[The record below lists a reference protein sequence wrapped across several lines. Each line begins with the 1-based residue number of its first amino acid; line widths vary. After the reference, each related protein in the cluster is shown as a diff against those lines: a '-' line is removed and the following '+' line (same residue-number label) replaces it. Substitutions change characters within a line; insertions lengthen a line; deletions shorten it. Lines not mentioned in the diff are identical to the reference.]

1 MYVDIINNYR
11 IIGPLMDKAA
21 TSIKI
26 IFVSFLDLS
35 FSVDAI
41 EVQSDII
48 KDGILIGPKF
58 VKTPSPFI
66 RFSNSTGGTLH
77 CAAKGDPSPVRYYYK
92 ILSFI

>member
-1 MYVDIINNYR
+1 MFGMMYR
-11 IIGPLMDKAA
+11 EA
-21 TSIKI
+21 TFIKI
-26 IFVSFLDLS
+26 VLVSLLDFS

-41 EVQSDII
+41 EVQSDIS

-77 CAAKGDPSPVRYYYK
+77 CAAKGDPSPVRYSYK

>member
-1 MYVDIINNYR
+1 MYGV
-11 IIGPLMDKAA
+11 A

-26 IFVSFLDLS
+26 IMISLLDFS

-41 EVQSDII
+41 EVLSDIS

-77 CAAKGDPSPVRYYYK
+77 CAAKGNPSPVRHYYK
-92 ILSFI
+92 ISLIINNENS